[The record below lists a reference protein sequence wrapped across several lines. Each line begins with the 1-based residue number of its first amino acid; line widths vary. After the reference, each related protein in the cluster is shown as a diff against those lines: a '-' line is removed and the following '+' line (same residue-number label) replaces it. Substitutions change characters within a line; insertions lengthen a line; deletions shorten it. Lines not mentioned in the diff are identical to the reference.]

1 MQASYRTEAV
11 VKTLLRCRWVGF
23 RMDMIA
29 FGLLATASILTM
41 ACKSFI
47 EPALL
52 ALAMTHLLQ
61 LSGSMQ
67 WAVRQ
72 TAEAEN
78 HMTSVERILGFCAL
92 PQEREGGASGGAGGG
107 GVAKEWPG
115 SAALEFDNVQ
125 VRCETTRFAFV

>member
-1 MQASYRTEAV
+1 LADVPYLF
-11 VKTLLRCRWVGF
+11 LLCRWVGF

-29 FGLLATASILTM
+29 FGLLATAAILTM

-52 ALAMTHLLQ
+52 GLAMTHLLQ

-78 HMTSVERILGFCAL
+78 HMTSVERIMGYCNL
-92 PQEREGGASGGAGGG
+92 PQERINATERKGH
-107 GVAKEWPG
+107 VAVSAKWPS
-115 SAALEFDNVQ
+115 SAQLEFDGVD
-125 VRCETTRFAFV
+125 VRPSHLNHA